1 MHPLAG
7 VVQVGGVEVEELGQ
21 DRLDGV
27 VVVACAI
34 QGGNLVEE
42 LQNLLIVFEIVDGKI
57 VDDLL
62 EHIYPLLGSEH
73 GIQDFLE
80 DIFMCASLIC
90 FHLGGDV
97 TLEFV
102 LENILVFIGEPKV
115 AAFVA
120 VQDHFDDQ
128 QDI

>member
-1 MHPLAG
+1 M
-7 VVQVGGVEVEELGQ
+7 
-21 DRLDGV
+21 
-27 VVVACAI
+27 
-34 QGGNLVEE
+34 
-42 LQNLLIVFEIVDGKI
+42 QNFLIVFQIMDGKI

-62 EHIYPLLGSEH
+62 EHVYPLLGPEH

-80 DIFMCASLIC
+80 NILMRPCLIC
-90 FHLGGDV
+90 LHLGGDV

-115 AAFVA
+115 AAFVT